1 MKPAS
6 AVFALLMALAPSGVQ
21 AEDVPAKACTGQ
33 NCLDGSAEPPETC
46 EGVDCERLPQGTTAC
61 TGEDCSAIGG
71 TADPKI
77 ETVEPEPA
85 Q

>member
-1 MKPAS
+1 MRPAS
-6 AVFALLMALAPSGVQ
+6 ATFALLMALAPLGVQ
-21 AEDVPAKACTGQ
+21 AEEVPAQACTGE
-33 NCLDGSAEPPETC
+33 NCLEGSAKPPETC
-46 EGVDCERLPQGTTAC
+46 EGIDCAPLPEGTTAC